1 MDAQVRQRCGCWWS
15 ESVSRSHVWCRC
27 AVLSAMFLSR
37 ESAILFYIKMGL
49 IENMMGAPD
58 YGMSEHICMLEHHI
72 IGFVRKY
79 SALNAYG
86 LELFEASFCHLN
98 CRLRCPAFWTPLFL
112 VTNLDENAPDV
123 HTYGH
128 ACQTPQGVYCTWS
141 AAFWKGIFLDMR
153 TSIYTYIYIEY
164 LQIEQPANSWLTT
177 RNFHPSSTLLWN
189 SLCWFLCGTTR
200 RGQLY
205 FLLWIDFYLSSE
217 ICRLH

>member
-1 MDAQVRQRCGCWWS
+1 M
-15 ESVSRSHVWCRC
+15 WCRC

-98 CRLRCPAFWTPLFL
+98 CRLRCPVFWTPLFFSNQL
-112 VTNLDENAPDV
+112 GRKRTRCS
-123 HTYGH
+123 HIR
-128 ACQTPQGVYCTWS
+128 ACLPNS
-141 AAFWKGIFLDMR
+141 AGCLLHLKCCVLERHFFGKCARQYIR
-153 TSIYTYIYIEY
+153 IYIYRV
-164 LQIEQPANSWLTT
+164 LT
-177 RNFHPSSTLLWN
+177 N
-189 SLCWFLCGTTR
+189 
-200 RGQLY
+200 
-205 FLLWIDFYLSSE
+205 
-217 ICRLH
+217 